1 MRSGL
6 IPKER
11 GVINK
16 GHFHAILC
24 REVKS
29 NSVLEMKGARMKSL
43 VLAEKPSVAREL
55 ARVLGCNQKNKSYI
69 EGNQY
74 IVTWA
79 LGHLI
84 ELKMPEH
91 YDSKYTTWRLEDL
104 PIIPD
109 KMGLKVIKQTSAQYK
124 AVESLLKRKDI
135 KEVIIAT
142 DAGRE
147 GELVA
152 RWILDRAG
160 WRKTIQRLWISSQTD
175 RAIKDGFKQLKPG
188 KQFEALYDS
197 AVCRAEADWLIGLNV
212 SRALTTKYKDPL
224 SAGRVQTPTLAM
236 TIEREKE
243 INSFVPKEY
252 WTIQAEVGPLTAE
265 WEHKGEKRIFA
276 ADKAEQIKKK
286 LAGQKAV
293 LQSVDRKKKSEPQPL
308 PYDLTELQRDANKR
322 FGFSAKKTLNVLQGL
337 YEQHKLVTYPRTDS
351 RYLTT
356 DMEATMSDRLQGIL
370 SGYKE
375 EARPALNQKGKVLAR
390 RVFNNEKVT
399 DHHAIIPTEERLNL
413 GSLEADER
421 KLYDLIVRR
430 FLALFYPA
438 YEFETIH
445 ASFDC
450 DGETLTARET
460 NVLEAGFKKV
470 TGKEDDGERKQSLG
484 QLAKGKTF
492 SVKEV
497 HVNKKLTEPPLR
509 YSEADILGKMEKFGL
524 GTPATRAEIIE
535 RLISSET
542 VERQNG
548 RLYPT
553 KKGKQ
558 LVDLV
563 NDELTS
569 PELTAKWE
577 KELEEIARGKGNPKA
592 FKERIRNQTAQLVS
606 EIKASEKSYRAHNL
620 TGSKCPE
627 CGELLKERKTKDGRI
642 LVCSSIECSFRK
654 HKDPK
659 LSNRRCPQCH
669 KKMEIHN
676 GKAGTYFQCRR
687 CNIVEKAEERKKA
700 VTKHEERKLKQK
712 YSPEESSFGNSLGDL
727 LKAALKEKE

>member
-55 ARVLGCNQKNKSYI
+55 ARVLGCNQKHKSYI

-160 WRKTIQRLWISSQTD
+160 WRKTIKRLWISSQTD

-188 KQFEALYDS
+188 KQFEALYES

-286 LAGQKAV
+286 LTGQKAV

-375 EARPALNQKGKVLAR
+375 EARPALNQNGKVLAR

-492 SVKEV
+492 TVNEV

-592 FKERIRNQTAQLVS
+592 FKERIRKQTAQLVS

-642 LVCSSIECSFRK
+642 LVCSSMECSFRK

>member
-1 MRSGL
+1 
-6 IPKER
+6 
-11 GVINK
+11 
-16 GHFHAILC
+16 
-24 REVKS
+24 
-29 NSVLEMKGARMKSL
+29 MKSL

-55 ARVLGCNQKNKSYI
+55 ARVLGCNKTHKSYF

-84 ELKMPEH
+84 ELKMPEN
-91 YDSKYTTWRLEDL
+91 YDPKYKVWKLEEL

-109 KMGLKVIKQTSAQYK
+109 KMGLKVIKQTSHQFK
-124 AVESLLKRKDI
+124 AIEHLAERKDVG
-135 KEVIIAT
+135 EFIIAT

-152 RWILDRAG
+152 RWILQRIN
-160 WRKTIQRLWISSQTD
+160 WKKPIKRLWISSQTD
-175 RAIKDGFKQLKPG
+175 RAIKDGFKNLKPG
-188 KQFEALYDS
+188 RQFEDLYES

-212 SRALTTKYKDPL
+212 SRALTTKFKDPL

-236 TIEREKE
+236 VLEREDE
-243 INSFVPKEY
+243 INKFVPKEY
-252 WTIQAEVGPLTAE
+252 WTIQAKVGSLNAE
-265 WEHKGEKRIFA
+265 WEHKGEKRIFSKE
-276 ADKAEQIKKK
+276 KAEQIQKK
-286 LAGQKAV
+286 LSNKKAV
-293 LQSVDRKKKSEPQPL
+293 LKSLDRKQKSEPQPL

-322 FGFSAKKTLNVLQGL
+322 FGFSAKKTSNVLQGL

-356 DMEATMSDRLQGIL
+356 DMEATMADRLQGII
-370 SGYKE
+370 SGYRD
-375 EARPALNQKGKVLAR
+375 EAKPALAQKGKVQTR

-399 DHHAIIPTEERLNL
+399 DHHAIIPTEERLHL
-413 GSLEADER
+413 ADLSPDER

-438 YEFETIH
+438 YQYEVIH
-445 ASFDC
+445 ANFDVE
-450 DGETLTARET
+450 GESVSARET
-460 NVLEAGFKKV
+460 NILEIGFKKV
-470 TGKEDDGERKQSLG
+470 LGKDEDDAATQSLG
-484 QLAKGKTF
+484 QLEKGKSY
-492 SVKEV
+492 SVGQV
-497 HVNKKLTEPPLR
+497 IMNKKMTEPPLR
-509 YSEADILGKMEKFGL
+509 LSESDILAKMEKFGL

-535 RLISSET
+535 RIISSEV

-558 LVDLV
+558 LIDLV

-577 KELEEIARGKGNPKA
+577 KELEEIARGKGDPKA
-592 FKERIRNQTAQLVS
+592 FKKRIREQTARLVS
-606 EIKASEKSYRAHNL
+606 EIKTSDKTYRAHNL

-627 CGELLKERKTKDGRI
+627 CGEFMKERKTKEGRI
-642 LVCSSIECSFRK
+642 LVCSSPECSFRK

-659 LSNRRCPQCH
+659 LSQRRCPQCH
-669 KKMEIHN
+669 KRMEIHN
-676 GKAGTYFQCRR
+676 GKAGAYFQCRR
-687 CNIVEKAEERKKA
+687 CNVVEKAEDKKKKG
-700 VTKHEERKLKQK
+700 VSKREERKLKEK
-712 YSPEESSFGNSLGDL
+712 YSPSQENFGTSLGDL
-727 LKAALKEKE
+727 LKAAMEDKD